1 MHSIENTLVD
11 LWSGNVAQF
20 PQHHVTYASAKF
32 IVAMSNG
39 LEGDAFT
46 SKTMFDIWF
55 WPLGHE
61 LWLILARNKYDFS
74 KEKAGVIILLKW
86 YVCFRKSE
94 FEGK

>member
-1 MHSIENTLVD
+1 MTYAPEKFKLLFSNVDREMHSIENTLFD

-46 SKTMFDIWF
+46 SKPMFDI
-55 WPLGHE
+55 
-61 LWLILARNKYDFS
+61 
-74 KEKAGVIILLKW
+74 
-86 YVCFRKSE
+86 
-94 FEGK
+94 